1 MTEII
6 IWGDMNNSSI
16 WSELSIILIIAF
28 CVVVVGVLVAIFVR
42 WLRKNYSTKNNV
54 KVYCDMKVTRGEIKY
69 GGSRGTPDSELLAI
83 TINNDSQRKVTI
95 SNVGFT
101 LESGYIF
108 SPLGTNQEK
117 WDFPKYLDE
126 GESCQYTLS
135 LDNVKFVMAEKN
147 SVIKSAWAV
156 DVTGQSFEVDLSEN
170 LKRRLRSLF

>member
-1 MTEII
+1 VTKII
-6 IWGDMNNSSI
+6 TWGEMNNSSI
-16 WSELSIILIIAF
+16 WSELSIILIITF
-28 CVVVVGVLVAIFVR
+28 CVVVVGIFFALFVR
-42 WLRKNYSTKNNV
+42 WVRKKYASKNYI

-69 GGSRGTPDSELLAI
+69 GGSPGTPDSELLAI
-83 TINNDSQRKVTI
+83 TISNDSKRKVTI

-117 WDFPKYLDE
+117 WEFPKYLDE

-135 LDNVKFVMAEKN
+135 LDNVKFVIAEKN

-156 DVTGQSFEVDLSEN
+156 DVTGQSFDVDLSEN
-170 LKRRLRSLF
+170 LKKRLRSLI